1 MPTITLNSIVRA
13 QKAIKGHV
21 VRTPLVPSST
31 LSSMTGCDLLLKCEN
46 QQFTSSFK
54 ERGALNKLLSL
65 THEEKANGVIA
76 ASAGNHAQALAK
88 HASRMNIPVQIV
100 MPKFTPNTKVENT
113 RVFGADVMLEGS
125 HVAETIAYVKQ
136 TAEVRNLTVIHPFD
150 DEYVIQ
156 GQGTIGMEL
165 LEQCSKLG
173 SIIVPV
179 GGGGLIS
186 GIAAAVKQQR
196 PQVRVVGVQIESF
209 NAAYALFR
217 GEEATRS
224 IPATTVA
231 EGIAVKQPGILTG
244 PLISDLVDDI
254 VVVSEQDTEAAIFML
269 LEIEKTVVEGAGAVP
284 LAAVMRYPNIARG
297 KTALILSG
305 GNIDMM
311 MLGAVLQRG
320 LVRSS
325 RLVRIC
331 VDIPDVPGSLAKL
344 ANELGALDS
353 NIVEIDHRR
362 AHKESTVGAMTVDVL
377 LHLCGEEQADHVV
390 HALSEQGYHVDIHAP

>member
-1 MPTITLNSIVRA
+1 MTAITLDSIARA
-13 QKAIKGHV
+13 QDAIKGHV

-31 LSSMTGCDLLLKCEN
+31 LSSMTGCELLLKCEN

-65 THEEKANGVIA
+65 TDEEKANGVIA
-76 ASAGNHAQALAK
+76 ASAGNHAQALAR
-88 HASRMNIPVQIV
+88 HASRMNIPVQIA

-125 HVAETIAYVKQ
+125 HVAETIYYVKKR
-136 TAEVRNLTVIHPFD
+136 AETRNLTVIHPFD

-165 LEQCSKLG
+165 MEQCSDLET
-173 SIIVPV
+173 IVVPV

-186 GIAAAVKQQR
+186 GVASAVKQQR
-196 PQVRVVGVQIESF
+196 SQVRVIGVQIESF
-209 NAAYALFR
+209 NAAHALLR
-217 GEEATRS
+217 GEDVTHAQPT
-224 IPATTVA
+224 TTVA
-231 EGIAVKQPGILTG
+231 EGIAVKQPGLITG
-244 PLISDLVDDI
+244 PLITSLVDDI
-254 VVVSEQDTEAAIFML
+254 VVVSEQDAEAAIFML
-269 LEIEKTVVEGAGAVP
+269 LEIEKTLVEGAGAVP
-284 LAAVMRYPNIARG
+284 LAAVMRYPHIARG

-344 ANELGALDS
+344 ATELGELDS

-362 AHKESTVGAMTVDVL
+362 AHRESTVGAMTVDVL
-377 LHLCGEEQADHVV
+377 LHLCGEEQADHVM
-390 HALSEQGYHVDIHAP
+390 HALADQGYHVDIHAP